1 MDALPRSLVS
11 PAPKESRIR
20 SQSAIVDSESAVS
33 ESQPARDGRFTGD
46 PVRRTHQPSH
56 KNSLTSHL
64 EPPHLDRL
72 VPSAQ
77 AGAPYKAPD
86 ARILHRAVDRT
97 PSPFLPTRRRQ

>member
-1 MDALPRSLVS
+1 M
-11 PAPKESRIR
+11 
-20 SQSAIVDSESAVS
+20 S
-33 ESQPARDGRFTGD
+33 ESQRARDGRFTGD

-56 KNSLTSHL
+56 KNSLTSHLEPPHL